1 MGTCQRE
8 RVSALYR
15 PSFRCVVLLVW
26 LSTSVRGTWRTGL
39 YQPYST
45 GTQHTFSSVYHKRN
59 WCPHTVTKTVTCQVQ
74 NGTTLQRVYQM
85 CRWPQGCTG
94 GSYRTVV
101 RPSYKVVYR
110 TVTSLE
116 WKCCPGFSGTA
127 CEEEAGNQLVAQE
140 VVRKPSTLRR
150 QPVRMGEPTSNCVNC
165 TRITAL
171 SDRLSSLETKV
182 QLLSAPATTTSHLH
196 STGVTVPDS
205 SSLMGAAPAQ
215 GAPGERG
222 PVGPQGERGRDGIP
236 GQDGKPG
243 SRGLPG
249 PSGPRG
255 EAGTRGPSGIPGS
268 RGTAGPAG
276 PRGPPG
282 LPGER
287 GLPGLP
293 GPPGPPGPPASASA
307 HIPQPDHRKGKDPF
321 FSNTFQDSNGAPI
334 PGPQG
339 PPGPVGPP
347 GPRGPVGPPG
357 PTGQNGKPG
366 VQGMLGPV
374 GPKGERGERGPLG
387 YPGERGFR
395 GEPGAPGPK
404 GDPGEK
410 GLPGDG
416 IHQIRE
422 ALKIL
427 AERVLILETMIGI
440 HARTNR
446 GTDSTRPLKVS
457 CGIWHQNISSRY
469 FKSYKL

>member
-339 PPGPVGPP
+339 PPGPVG
-347 GPRGPVGPPG
+347 GCFSLSATSGSPRSQRPSWTSWPHRTEWETWSAGNAGARG
-357 PTGQNGKPG
+357 A
-366 VQGMLGPV
+366 
-374 GPKGERGERGPLG
+374 KGRAWRERSSR
-387 YPGERGFR
+387 
-395 GEPGAPGPK
+395 
-404 GDPGEK
+404 
-410 GLPGDG
+410 LPG
-416 IHQIRE
+416 RE
-422 ALKIL
+422 GLQRRA
-427 AERVLILETMIGI
+427 G
-440 HARTNR
+440 
-446 GTDSTRPLKVS
+446 
-457 CGIWHQNISSRY
+457 SSRPQGRPRREGLAGGRNT
-469 FKSYKL
+469 SDQRGAEDLS